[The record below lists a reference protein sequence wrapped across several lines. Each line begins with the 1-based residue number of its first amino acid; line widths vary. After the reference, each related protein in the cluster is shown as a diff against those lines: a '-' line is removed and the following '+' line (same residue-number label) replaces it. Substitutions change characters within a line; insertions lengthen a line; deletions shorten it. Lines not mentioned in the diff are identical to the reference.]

1 MAGDTTKSCTEP
13 SGGRMIDSTRKT
25 YLITLVICAI
35 ISTCLT
41 TVIFSFLRTLTTPS
55 LLLGW
60 IVLVVII
67 IFTCMLVIFTFSLYV
82 LVLMLGFVE
91 LRVQLLNY
99 RLKSEQLLRVMASRT
114 SRTVHAQAAI
124 RRRQQSLYRTN

>member
-13 SGGRMIDSTRKT
+13 SGGRMSDSTRKT

>member
-1 MAGDTTKSCTEP
+1 MS
-13 SGGRMIDSTRKT
+13 DSTRKT

-41 TVIFSFLRTLTTPS
+41 TVIFSFLRTLMTPS
-55 LLLGW
+55 LILGW
-60 IVLVVII
+60 ILLVVII
-67 IFTCMLVIFTFSLYV
+67 IFTCMLVAFTSSLYA
-82 LVLMLGFVE
+82 LVLMFGFTE
-91 LRVQLLNY
+91 LRVQLLNH

-124 RRRQQSLYRTN
+124 RKRQQSLYRTNRPWSNPDY